1 MRSAKRPIQNESSAA
16 RRLQMVQNEDCTG
29 NVDKEAWSE
38 AENLALVEY
47 LLLHTPEKWP
57 ATKKLSFWNSVAEF
71 VWVRGSGSV
80 KRSGM

>member
-38 AENLALVEY
+38 VENLALVVFAVT
-47 LLLHTPEKWP
+47 HP
-57 ATKKLSFWNSVAEF
+57 
-71 VWVRGSGSV
+71 
-80 KRSGM
+80 